1 MGARVGGAAVDLRG
15 GVRVHAGGRL
25 RAGRQKLPDIHL
37 AGPAGRDGLGVGGVA
52 EHGLRRAGHDHG
64 AQDRAVH
71 AGRRAA
77 GCAPDLAAA
86 CHCCAL
92 SKLYAA
98 QHQAQRGTLSF
109 RLTRHACLALL
120 LAGARHMEPWQ
131 SQSCMPSCSPCSSF
145 TLCKVMA
152 CLAPCAGYAI
162 LGPYARGQGW
172 APGAIMDWKD
182 GATGW
187 ILWVSLAI
195 MLGDSLTSL
204 SILILNSAA
213 SCSKCAPG
221 SMHPPQIIAHPETCI
236 PCYAPCVFC
245 CMLAI
250 KVPHPSKTCL

>member
-145 TLCKVMA
+145 TLCKVWHVWH
-152 CLAPCAGYAI
+152 PVQGTQSW
-162 LGPYARGQGW
+162 GPMRGGR
-172 APGAIMDWKD
+172 G
-182 GATGW
+182 GRRGR
-187 ILWVSLAI
+187 
-195 MLGDSLTSL
+195 
-204 SILILNSAA
+204 
-213 SCSKCAPG
+213 
-221 SMHPPQIIAHPETCI
+221 
-236 PCYAPCVFC
+236 
-245 CMLAI
+245 
-250 KVPHPSKTCL
+250 